1 MFDKLKF
8 HGSRYR
14 LNLATCTEL
23 REVADEALNA
33 GFYSP
38 ALVDAALDAK
48 DNLLEIGP
56 AFMDALAAL
65 DVVVPDSIEEC
76 MWAVLQYSIQQIATL
91 AIKPEVGLARI
102 MEVCRVCNLYERSQ
116 NFVDDSH
123 DLQNLV
129 GAYWE
134 YDEIWEKYVGDKSQ
148 EEHGKMRDLDKEVIE
163 NCQVWLSKH
172 DVEQPQCTGT
182 I

>member
-38 ALVDAALDAK
+38 ALVDAALDAEN
-48 DNLLEIGP
+48 NLWEIGS
-56 AFMDALAAL
+56 AFMDALTEL
-65 DVVVPDSIEEC
+65 EVVVPESIEEC
-76 MWAVLQYSIQQIATL
+76 IWGVLHYSIQQIAIL
-91 AIKPEVGLARI
+91 AVAPEVGLASI
-102 MEVCRVCNLYERSQ
+102 MEVCRGCNLYERSQ
-116 NFVDDSH
+116 NFVGDSH
-123 DLQNLV
+123 DVQNLV

-134 YDEIWEKYVGDKSQ
+134 YDEIWERYVGSETQ
-148 EEHGKMRDLDKEVIE
+148 EGQGQARDLNKKVIE
-163 NCQVWLSKH
+163 NCQVWLSEH

-182 I
+182 S

>member
-23 REVADEALNA
+23 RKVADEALNA
-33 GFYSP
+33 GLYSP
-38 ALVDAALDAK
+38 TLVDAALDAK
-48 DNLLEIGP
+48 DNLFEIGP
-56 AFMDALAAL
+56 AFMDALAELEVA
-65 DVVVPDSIEEC
+65 VPESIEEC
-76 MWAVLQYSIQQIATL
+76 IWAVLKYSAQQIVTL
-91 AIKPEVGLARI
+91 AVTPEVGLASI
-102 MEVCRVCNLYERSQ
+102 MEVYRGCNLYERSQ
-116 NFVDDSH
+116 NFVGDSH
-123 DLQNLV
+123 DVQNLV

-134 YDEIWEKYVGDKSQ
+134 YDEVWERYFGAESSEGQ
-148 EEHGKMRDLDKEVIE
+148 GQARDLDKEVIE